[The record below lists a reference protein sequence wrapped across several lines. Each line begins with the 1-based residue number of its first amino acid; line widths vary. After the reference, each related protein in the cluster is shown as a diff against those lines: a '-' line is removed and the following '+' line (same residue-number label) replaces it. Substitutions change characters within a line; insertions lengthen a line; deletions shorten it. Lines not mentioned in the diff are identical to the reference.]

1 MLVIKLWLY
10 PIAIAESLDEEE
22 EIVVEVDVTV
32 EEEAGEKVDT
42 LEQPRVALLGTIVVT
57 DNSSAHL
64 KVKGTKTQETENIKL
79 LYDVY
84 ISNYSILLSLKKFK

>member
-22 EIVVEVDVTV
+22 ETVVEVDVTV

-42 LEQPRVALLGTIVVT
+42 LE
-57 DNSSAHL
+57 
-64 KVKGTKTQETENIKL
+64 
-79 LYDVY
+79 
-84 ISNYSILLSLKKFK
+84 